1 MQMKQQKMHFRA
13 VAAGLWMVLLA
24 LCFRL
29 VLSWPAQSPQLQTV
43 RRAKFIAGQC
53 LTAPRVRAETASDH
67 VRLPEKPPKQTET
80 APAPEEPAPEAEPEP
95 AGTAEPE
102 PAPFSGPEAAAIP
115 IDGGDGVDKAALLL
129 TPLTL
134 QTEQEPLVLIVHT
147 HASEAYTPEPGWE
160 YEPSDEYRTLD
171 ASRSVVRVGEALADE
186 LRRLG
191 VGVIHDRT
199 FCDVPDYDGAYDR
212 SYDEIEAQ
220 LAAHPSLQ
228 IVLDIHRDAVPG
240 GIDCVTELDGEDC
253 ARMMLVVGT
262 DGGGLY
268 HPDWQENLSFALKL
282 QALLNRSSPG
292 LCRDISLRS
301 ARFNQQFTP
310 CSVLVEVGTTDNTLA
325 QTLPTARR
333 LAGAL
338 SELIR
343 AASED

>member
-1 MQMKQQKMHFRA
+1 MLMKQQKMHFRA
-13 VAAGLWMVLLA
+13 IVAGLWMVLLA

-29 VLSWPAQSPQLQTV
+29 VLSWPARSPQMRTIA
-43 RRAKFIAGQC
+43 RARIIAGEC
-53 LTAPRVRAETASDH
+53 LTAPRVRKETASDR
-67 VRLPEKPPKQTET
+67 VRLPEKPPRQT
-80 APAPEEPAPEAEPEP
+80 PEEPEPEPAADPEPAAEPEP
-95 AGTAEPE
+95 V
-102 PAPFSGPEAAAIP
+102 PFSELEAEAIP
-115 IDGGDGVDKAALLL
+115 VDGGDGVDKAALLL

-134 QTEQEPLVLIVHT
+134 RTEAEPLVLIVHT

-171 ASRSVVRVGEALADE
+171 ASRSVVRVGEAVADE
-186 LRRLG
+186 LRALG

-228 IVLDIHRDAVPG
+228 IVLDVHRDAVPG
-240 GIDCVTELDGEDC
+240 GYDCVTSLDGEDC

-310 CSVLVEVGTTDNTLA
+310 CSVLVEMGTTDNTLA

-333 LAGAL
+333 LAGAIH
-338 SELIR
+338 ELIR
-343 AASED
+343 TAPDP